1 MELIAIGAVVA
12 VLWWWLRRRKDVPE
26 RKAAAFRTKMGYAES
41 PREGAPVRNHA
52 RSLVLVTLNPE
63 QIRRA
68 KEANG
73 SRKRIT
79 HALVCSRHGQMFG
92 TEHQCLK
99 YFEAW
104 KPDRKIEVAPGKFE
118 QMFPGLFERAVR
130 TDDYEITEYKS
141 TWDLVGRLI
150 EASESGGPRRIRG

>member
-1 MELIAIGAVVA
+1 
-12 VLWWWLRRRKDVPE
+12 
-26 RKAAAFRTKMGYAES
+26 MGYPES
-41 PREGAPVRNHA
+41 SREGAPVRNHA

-79 HALVCSRHGQMFG
+79 HALVCGRHGQMFG
-92 TEHQCLK
+92 TENQCLK

-104 KPDRKIEVAPGKFE
+104 NPNRRIEVAPDKFE
-118 QMFPGLFERAVR
+118 RMFPGLFERAVT
-130 TDDYEITEYKS
+130 TDEYQITEYKS
-141 TWDLVGRLI
+141 TWDLVGKLI
-150 EASESGGPRRIRG
+150 EASESGGRRRIRG